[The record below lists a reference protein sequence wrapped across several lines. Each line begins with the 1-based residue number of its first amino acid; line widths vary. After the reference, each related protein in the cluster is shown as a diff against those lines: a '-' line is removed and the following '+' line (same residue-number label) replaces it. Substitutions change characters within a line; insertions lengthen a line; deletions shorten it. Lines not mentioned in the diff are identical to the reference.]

1 LSGFNYSPMFP
12 ISEDKTE
19 YIKISDS
26 YVTKSVIDGIEILK
40 IDPQALTL
48 LTQRAF
54 KDVSHLLRTSHLK
67 QLKDILDDEE
77 ASQNDHF
84 VALTMLKNA
93 NISSAGLLP
102 MCQDTGTAIVM
113 GYKGE
118 KVFTNS
124 DDSKHISLGVFNT
137 YQENNLR
144 FSQLAPVSMF
154 DEKKYF

>member
-1 LSGFNYSPMFP
+1 MSGFNYSPMFP

-93 NISSAGLLP
+93 NITSSS
-102 MCQDTGTAIVM
+102 I
-113 GYKGE
+113 K
-118 KVFTNS
+118 
-124 DDSKHISLGVFNT
+124 
-137 YQENNLR
+137 
-144 FSQLAPVSMF
+144 
-154 DEKKYF
+154 

>member
-1 LSGFNYSPMFP
+1 MSEFNYSPMFP
-12 ISEDKTE
+12 VLEDKTD
-19 YIKISDS
+19 YMKISDS
-26 YVTKSVIDGIEILK
+26 YVSKLTLNGVEILK
-40 IDPQALTL
+40 IEPKALTL

-67 QLKDILDDEE
+67 QLKNILDDKE

-93 NISSAGLLP
+93 NISSAGILP

-118 KVFTNS
+118 KVFTNC
-124 DDSKHISLGVFNT
+124 DDAKHISLGV
-137 YQENNLR
+137 Y
-144 FSQLAPVSMF
+144 
-154 DEKKYF
+154 